1 MFFTFFKLYKWYQIA
16 QSVTYVDLKKSKS
29 NKICMHTCYVLCFY
43 VTGVTK
49 KIQTNLA
56 VIQMFSSNAMEIF
69 LKLYEKVATLLLI
82 ARRQKEPLMSPQ
94 CFALLSIIPHLLKL
108 THMLLIHLLETTFSF
123 KDNRLIQKL
132 LLLHKTLCSKP
143 PAGYLA
149 SLLTKIQEDIVNL
162 LLKYMKGTT
171 TAPDSE
177 TGKFNPKN
185 DHLSILGMKVFMLLV
200 FRIYMVY
207 FIQIRERAMKVIMNT
222 SCA

>member
-1 MFFTFFKLYKWYQIA
+1 
-16 QSVTYVDLKKSKS
+16 
-29 NKICMHTCYVLCFY
+29 
-43 VTGVTK
+43 
-49 KIQTNLA
+49 
-56 VIQMFSSNAMEIF
+56 MFSSNAMEIF

-94 CFALLSIIPHLLKL
+94 CFTLLSVIPHLLKL
-108 THMLLIHLLETTFSF
+108 TDMLLIHLLETAFSF

-177 TGKFNPKN
+177 TGKFNRKK
-185 DHLSILGMKVFMLLV
+185 M
-200 FRIYMVY
+200 
-207 FIQIRERAMKVIMNT
+207 T
-222 SCA
+222 

>member
-1 MFFTFFKLYKWYQIA
+1 
-16 QSVTYVDLKKSKS
+16 
-29 NKICMHTCYVLCFY
+29 
-43 VTGVTK
+43 
-49 KIQTNLA
+49 
-56 VIQMFSSNAMEIF
+56 MFSSNAMEIF
-69 LKLYEKVATLLLI
+69 LKLYEKIATLLLI

-108 THMLLIHLLETTFSF
+108 TDMLLIHLLETTFSF

-177 TGKFNPKN
+177 TGKFNRKN
-185 DHLSILGMKVFMLLV
+185 GLTYFKNLAVFKPQEFLIMFDHFSILCMKGLLLV
-200 FRIYMVY
+200 FRFYMVD
-207 FIQIRERAMKVIMNT
+207 FIQIKKRAKKATINT
-222 SCA
+222 SFT